1 MENNIGKQIINNDPV
16 LKRMTASN
24 HFMMRQ
30 HSDVTD
36 ANIFDHVTYVGTETV
51 EDILSHDFPS
61 VEKPNTLMEHSY
73 IQLFIDE
80 DTFDKNKE
88 LFDDDKKGANY
99 KVISQLGDCLN
110 GFIRNENFFILINA
124 ENMDGKYGVYAMI
137 DGINDQKTN
146 YICNNA
152 DINIPFIG
160 FINIG
165 YLIDIHGYEAEALQ
179 KFETEVGFT
188 IPPAIKN
195 YLQHSSIVKFKNKI
209 YHIDLNNYNE
219 SVKTKSAFKTKAVSN
234 SESLR
239 NMTDEDKSIQSITD
253 NSEFIKNM
261 ANGFL
266 YIGMINKIM
275 LSMASEEDIIVRHDK
290 LYILMNYEEVRGI
303 DFSFTLWHYC
313 HLNMNAKKLLNMYV
327 ESNSHLDAKD
337 FNRKEN
343 KMDLHDPTKTMFSMK
358 FVQDL

>member
-1 MENNIGKQIINNDPV
+1 MESNIAEKIINNDPV

-24 HFMMRQ
+24 YFMMRQ

-36 ANIFDHVTYVGTETV
+36 ANIFDHVTYVGMETV
-51 EDILSHDFPS
+51 EEILTHDFPS

-80 DTFDKNKE
+80 STFDENKKI
-88 LFDDDKKGANY
+88 FNNDKKGANY
-99 KVISQLGDCLN
+99 KVISQLSDCLN

-124 ENMDGKYGVYAMI
+124 ENMNGKYGVYTII
-137 DGINDQKTN
+137 DGINDQNTD
-146 YICNNA
+146 YICNDTDA
-152 DINIPFIG
+152 KIPFIG

-165 YLIDIHGYEAEALQ
+165 YLIDIHGYDDEDLQ
-179 KFETEVGFT
+179 KFETNVGFT
-188 IPPAIKN
+188 IPPTIKN
-195 YLQHSSIVKFKNKI
+195 YLQHSSVVKFKNKL
-209 YHIDLNNYNE
+209 YHIDIKNHNE
-219 SVKTKSAFKTKAVSN
+219 SVKIKTNFTTKSVTN
-234 SESLR
+234 SESLKNMVSENKSVQSINDNNEFIN
-239 NMTDEDKSIQSITD
+239 NMT
-253 NSEFIKNM
+253 
-261 ANGFL
+261 NGFL

-275 LSMASEEDIIVRHDK
+275 LSMVSEEDIIVRNDK

-303 DFSFTLWHYC
+303 DFSFTLWHHC

-337 FNRKEN
+337 FIEKEN
-343 KMDLHDPTKTMFSMK
+343 KTNLHDPTKIMISMK